1 MIGTE
6 FAVSAFINPV
16 LWRFE
21 RGAQIKAIHMFAA
34 QLGFVMPFWYGMG
47 LVLLLAE
54 TFCDA
59 ASAGARTAR
68 DGKRNLG
75 TGDRADSD
83 VVGPHQ
89 QQICPGRDAA
99 NDRNGGARSPE
110 MGQDAPPA
118 VAALT
123 AAMVMFLLS
132 VK

>member
-1 MIGTE
+1 MIGTQ

-21 RGAQIKAIHMFAA
+21 RGAQLKAIHMFAA

-59 ASAGARTAR
+59 ASAGARAAR

-83 VVGPHQ
+83 VVVPINNKFARAEMPQMTVPAERDHRKWDRMHRLRSRRSRQ
-89 QQICPGRDAA
+89 QW
-99 NDRNGGARSPE
+99 
-110 MGQDAPPA
+110 
-118 VAALT
+118 
-123 AAMVMFLLS
+123 
-132 VK
+132 